1 MKALTYFLSGL
12 LFSLGLIISGM
23 TRPQKI
29 IGFLDFLGNWD
40 PSLSLVMVGAIAV
53 HFPAYLW
60 VKGRSQPLWSGSFAV
75 PSRRDVDLRLAAGA
89 ALFGI
94 GWGLA
99 GYCPGPALVSLASLS
114 PAVFVFVLSMLGGMT
129 LFKAMDAAWSASGR
143 VHRSSGHHE
152 VVAQS
157 SEVSGKTGAGG
168 RTTARS
174 NVDVKSS

>member
-1 MKALTYFLSGL
+1 LHQWTWCVRDEPPLAAVFGGDADVHHCRCGHGLPREVFVRRCAVKALTYFLSGL

-99 GYCPGPALVSLASLS
+99 GYCPGPA
-114 PAVFVFVLSMLGGMT
+114 
-129 LFKAMDAAWSASGR
+129 
-143 VHRSSGHHE
+143 
-152 VVAQS
+152 
-157 SEVSGKTGAGG
+157 
-168 RTTARS
+168 
-174 NVDVKSS
+174 